1 MRVSWI
7 RKTHRFL
14 GLVIGLQLF
23 LWTLSGF
30 YFSWND
36 IEKVRGEHFVVGPS
50 ALALNDTTI
59 LSPNVVIASLAQ
71 RTPGIETI
79 ERVSLRLLLDE
90 PVYEIKH
97 YVNGEVR
104 YALADSRTGASRS
117 PLGRDEAVAVA
128 QNDFVPD
135 AAVLKTELVE
145 EAGGHSEYRSR
156 ELPAYRVEF
165 DHPSG
170 SRIYVSVDRGLVTA
184 RRNNTWRV
192 FDFLWMFHIMDY
204 EARDDINNLI
214 LRVLSILGL
223 ATVVSGYLLWGFTSR
238 FLHRRRRHVNTTRTV
253 PL

>member
-7 RKTHRFL
+7 RKTHRLL
-14 GLVIGLQLF
+14 GLIIGLQLL
-23 LWTLSGF
+23 LWTLSGL

-36 IEKVRGEHFVVGPS
+36 IEKVRGEHLAAGPA
-50 ALALNDTTI
+50 ALALNDPT
-59 LSPNVVIASLAQ
+59 LLPPHVVATLLTQ
-71 RTPGIETI
+71 RVPAIEKITSI
-79 ERVSLRLLLDE
+79 SLRPLLNDT
-90 PVYEIKH
+90 VYEI
-97 YVNGEVR
+97 R
-104 YALADSRTGASRS
+104 YSVDGQARYGLVDARTGAARS

-128 QNDFVPD
+128 RADFVPE

-145 EAGGHSEYRSR
+145 EVGNHSEYRDR

-170 SRIYVSVDRGLVTA
+170 TRVYVSADRGIVTA

-204 EARDDINNLI
+204 QTRDNINNLI

-223 ATVVSGYLLWGFTSR
+223 TTVVSGYLLWGFTSR
-238 FLHRRRRHVNTTRTV
+238 FLRRRLNLRTRN
-253 PL
+253 